1 MTTAMYCLTNAT
13 NSQQYCQGDQV
24 VGKTV
29 LVMENLQK
37 ANKLASYPMLALL
50 VYCWLPSASTISIG
64 NKALGRVFVGCWFNI
79 DTFHIWYIITCFWG
93 IPSSHEQKL
102 KRSVDPK

>member
-29 LVMENLQK
+29 LVMENLLK
-37 ANKLASYPMLALL
+37 ANKLASYSMLVLL
-50 VYCWLPSASTISIG
+50 VYCWLLSASTISIR
-64 NKALGRVFVGCWFNI
+64 NKALEESLLAVGLILILFI
-79 DTFHIWYIITCFWG
+79 FST
-93 IPSSHEQKL
+93 
-102 KRSVDPK
+102 

>member
-64 NKALGRVFVGCWFNI
+64 NKALVESLLAVGLILILF
-79 DTFHIWYIITCFWG
+79 TFST
-93 IPSSHEQKL
+93 
-102 KRSVDPK
+102 